1 MVYIEPTLAGLI
13 KNHMKHKPL
22 TIEDLRSLINKGQ
35 AKDPLIFLE
44 SVMNGADPRKISSLY
59 KLVEELHEFSDGDPD
74 PSDWA
79 EIVDIVLSEYKY
91 RPVGLGESITAAKT
105 MAEYMYPK
113 RKQVDLNGGSG
124 AGGDVSQNPLT
135 EEEIIIFREK
145 FNDWF

>member
-1 MVYIEPTLAGLI
+1 
-13 KNHMKHKPL
+13 MKHKPL
-22 TIEDLRSLINKGQ
+22 TIEDLRDLINKGQ

-59 KLVEELHEFSDGDPD
+59 KLVAELHEFSDGEPD

-91 RPVGLGESITAAKT
+91 RPVALGESMMAAKT

-124 AGGDVSQNPLT
+124 DGGDVSQNPLT

-145 FNDWF
+145 FNEYF